1 MAYFDDMRAALAAY
15 PVTDVEL
22 EIVDVDTP
30 GDALN
35 VDEIST
41 FRVQVTNRGPLN
53 LTGVTVR
60 VRGQNGATVANNGA
74 AAPFVSEFITQ
85 ELLPINSH
93 HSQLTVGS
101 PLKFKA
107 PGGAQASKTLV
118 KATLEAWDANLDHI
132 LIGHS
137 DPLDTH
143 GEKKMPQSM
152 RSYMFAIAAVS
163 LAFLGMITPAAAL
176 QDWTTVSAACAG
188 TDNNF
193 FSGTPS
199 AAFPVARF
207 ITPSGRLSFNGRHI
221 GFIAVHCNVDNPRD
235 QGTNPAW
242 NQLEVTYID
251 PDGVFAPDLNFG
263 QTHQVF
269 VQLIQQNKSTG
280 TLNVV
285 AEFDSNGR
293 IS

>member
-22 EIVDVDTP
+22 EIVDVVTPTP
-30 GDALN
+30 GNVLN
-35 VDEIST
+35 VNEIAT

-137 DPLDTH
+137 DPLDPPEGT
-143 GEKKMPQSM
+143 
-152 RSYMFAIAAVS
+152 YAAEV
-163 LAFLGMITPAAAL
+163 
-176 QDWTTVSAACAG
+176 V
-188 TDNNF
+188 
-193 FSGTPS
+193 PS
-199 AAFPVARF
+199 
-207 ITPSGRLSFNGRHI
+207 
-221 GFIAVHCNVDNPRD
+221 
-235 QGTNPAW
+235 
-242 NQLEVTYID
+242 
-251 PDGVFAPDLNFG
+251 
-263 QTHQVF
+263 
-269 VQLIQQNKSTG
+269 
-280 TLNVV
+280 
-285 AEFDSNGR
+285 
-293 IS
+293 